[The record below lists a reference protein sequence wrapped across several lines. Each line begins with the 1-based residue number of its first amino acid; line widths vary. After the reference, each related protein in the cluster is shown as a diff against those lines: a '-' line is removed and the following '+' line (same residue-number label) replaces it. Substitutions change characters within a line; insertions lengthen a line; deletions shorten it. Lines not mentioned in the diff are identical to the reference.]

1 MALGIFFTYVKFYL
15 YLSLSTCILFLSE
28 SCFMIFLAQ
37 VLGHYFRMAIAPSS
51 YKLTTLHLSGTK
63 CRRSTYLIG

>member
-37 VLGHYFRMAIAPSS
+37 VLGHYFRMAIAPSF
-51 YKLTTLHLSGTK
+51 
-63 CRRSTYLIG
+63 